1 MENKEFKNA
10 LVNAMKTEIA
20 QLANEQREQKK
31 TRKLTNRPKEKSL
44 RDIVKEIN
52 NRACKIN
59 ILLYNYRWIK
69 HGLKYWAN
77 RGVRSYKDY
86 YKDYYK
92 NNDTASW
99 FSKNWDKIIDYGCN
113 KGKTHGD
120 VIISNTIN
128 YYKKKCKEYNIEC
141 QEEYL
146 YKIITMIMT
155 TQENNL
161 RINLVKSSD
170 DFCHTYDKEDFS
182 INATTKEQYL
192 AFKQYI
198 KQSEYGYR
206 HHVYVAYYMFKHR
219 IGYCFENENLVDIRA
234 LHECLDTEITCNC
247 WNMLWHGKNGY
258 GGGEVCMKYE
268 AIPNFKKKVINIY
281 NKFAENNFEIVDNK
295 IKLKK

>member
-1 MENKEFKNA
+1 MENKEFRNV
-10 LVNAMKTEIA
+10 LVNAMKAEIA
-20 QLANEQREQKK
+20 QLTNEQREQKK
-31 TRKLTNRPKEKSL
+31 TRKLANRPKEKSL
-44 RDIVKEIN
+44 RCIVKEIN
-52 NRACKIN
+52 NRARKIN

-77 RGVRSYKDY
+77 RSMQSYKDY
-86 YKDYYK
+86 YKNYYK
-92 NNDTASW
+92 DNDTVSW
-99 FSKNWDKIIDYGCN
+99 FSKNWDKLIDYGCN

-120 VIISNTIN
+120 VIIHNTIN
-128 YYKKKCKEYNIEC
+128 YYKKKCEEYNIEC

-146 YKIITMIMT
+146 YKIITIIMT

-219 IGYCFENENLVDIRA
+219 IGCNFKNENLVDIRA
-234 LHECLDTEITCNC
+234 LHAWLDTEIICNC
-247 WNMLWHGKNGY
+247 WNMLWHGKNAY

-268 AIPNFKKKVINIY
+268 AIPNFKKKVISIY
-281 NKFAENNFEIVDNK
+281 NKFAENNFEIADNK